1 VIDRTYLPFTPEEL
15 SDHFVATDRD
25 HLAYYLKSV
34 GHHHEGDAPSKL
46 VVQIEKDERFW
57 ILTALKRLFDHADS
71 ICDLVDETFK
81 MPPGTWAKQL
91 GPDRR
96 LYFEVAL
103 PAPKSYLA
111 KLKEPGA
118 LQALNPSIPH
128 LQAAKIRARY
138 EGRTSVDAVLVSSN
152 GAAVL
157 FEAKVLSDI
166 SYRTTWDS
174 TRNQIARNIDV
185 MLEHNPSLLNDF
197 LRKRDPDKSCFVL
210 VTDEKFKQP
219 ALKHNRLFGWLMDE
233 YCKSDSQLLAEHLDH
248 RNPDEVRSA
257 AGRIGWTTWQQ
268 MHGMLPGPDGACPW
282 IEPGADD
289 GRVIDPVSGQ
299 A

>member
-1 VIDRTYLPFTPEEL
+1 MSGPSQTVIDPTYLPFTREEL
-15 SDHFVATDRD
+15 SDHFVATDKD

-34 GHHHEGDAPSKL
+34 DHHHHGDVTSKL
-46 VVQIEKDERFW
+46 AVQIEKDERFW

-71 ICDLVDETFK
+71 ISDQLDDTFK
-81 MPPGTWAKQL
+81 VQPGTWAERL

-118 LQALNPSIPH
+118 LRALNPSIPH
-128 LQAAKIRARY
+128 LHAVKKAIRY
-138 EGRTSVDAVLVSSN
+138 EGRTSVDAILVSSN

-166 SYRTTWDS
+166 SCRTTWDS

-185 MLEHNPSLLNDF
+185 MLDQNRSLSDDV
-197 LRKRDPDKSCFVL
+197 LRRRDPKRSYFVL

-233 YCKSDSQLLAEHLDH
+233 YRKSDPELLVEHLDH
-248 RNPDEVRSA
+248 RNPEEVRSA
-257 AGRIGWTTWQQ
+257 AKRIGWITWQQ
-268 MHGMLPGPDGACPW
+268 MHGKLPGVDGACPW
-282 IEPGADD
+282 MEPG
-289 GRVIDPVSGQ
+289 GGVG
-299 A
+299 